1 MENIENNTSV
11 NTESQKCELYVVSP
25 KKFTI
30 LFLSTMGLYG
40 IYWSYKNWSLYKS
53 SSDSNIWPIARA
65 FFDIF
70 FIHLLCSK
78 ITFQTQLESEQKE
91 SSAVKWSA
99 TKYVILVIISRVFD
113 HLANKNIGV
122 PYSYFV
128 SIILVP
134 FTYQA
139 LYSIQLKIN
148 QHMEDESGSSNGDLS
163 WVNYLWIVV
172 GVIFW
177 LLIILGAVAKLFWL

>member
-11 NTESQKCELYVVSP
+11 NTERQKCELYVVSP

-53 SSDSNIWPIARA
+53 SSNDNIWPVARA

-70 FIHLLCSK
+70 FIHSLCSK
-78 ITFQTQLESEQKE
+78 ITFQTQPESEQKE
-91 SSAVKWSA
+91 SSTVEWYA
-99 TKYVILVIISRVFD
+99 TKYVILVIIGRVFD
-113 HLANKNIGV
+113 QLANKDIGM

-128 SIILVP
+128 SVLLVP

-148 QHMEDESGSSNGDLS
+148 QYMEDESGSSNGDLS
-163 WVNYLWIVV
+163 WANYLWIVI
-172 GVIFW
+172 GVLFW
-177 LLIILGAVAKLFWL
+177 LLIILGAVATLFGI